1 MNKKLYVFIGKSRF
15 VMHELHYVLC
25 KRSLEY
31 LKASE
36 DSLNR
41 GLYDVSGVLAQISA
55 ELSIKATIL
64 FLGYSF
70 PETHEIRKLLSI
82 LSSLTLRDQIQNF
95 VKSRR
100 GELILLE
107 NARTRGQY
115 LSYGLDR
122 EDAEVCLNIAKEI
135 INLMKKIW
143 GNKWCSD

>member
-82 LSSLTLRDQIQNF
+82 LSSLTLRDEIQNF

-107 NARTRGQY
+107 NARTEDSIY
-115 LSYGLDR
+115 LT
-122 EDAEVCLNIAKEI
+122 V
-135 INLMKKIW
+135 
-143 GNKWCSD
+143 

>member
-1 MNKKLYVFIGKSRF
+1 
-15 VMHELHYVLC
+15 MHELHYVLC

-36 DSLNR
+36 DSLNK
-41 GLYDVSGVLAQISA
+41 GLYDVSGVLAQMSA

-82 LSSLTLRDQIQNF
+82 LSSLTLRDEIQNF

-115 LSYGLDR
+115 LSYGLDG
-122 EDAEVCLNIAKEI
+122 EDAEVCLKIAKEI

>member
-41 GLYDVSGVLAQISA
+41 GLYNVSGVLAQISA

-82 LSSLTLRDQIQNF
+82 LSSLTLRDEIQNF

>member
-1 MNKKLYVFIGKSRF
+1 MNKKLFVFIGKSRF

-36 DSLNR
+36 DSLNK
-41 GLYDVSGVLAQISA
+41 GLYDVSDVLAQISA

-82 LSSLTLRDQIQNF
+82 LSSLTLRDEIQNF

>member
-1 MNKKLYVFIGKSRF
+1 
-15 VMHELHYVLC
+15 MHELHYVLC

-82 LSSLTLRDQIQNF
+82 LSSLTLRDEIQNF

-100 GELILLE
+100 GEILLE

-143 GNKWCSD
+143 GNKWCSG

>member
-1 MNKKLYVFIGKSRF
+1 
-15 VMHELHYVLC
+15 MHELHYVFC
-25 KRSLEY
+25 KRALEY

-36 DSLNR
+36 DSLNK

-55 ELSIKATIL
+55 ELSIKATIQ

-82 LSSLTLRDQIQNF
+82 LSSLTLRDEIQNF

>member
-15 VMHELHYVLC
+15 VIHELHYVLC

-82 LSSLTLRDQIQNF
+82 LSSLTLRDEIQNF

>member
-1 MNKKLYVFIGKSRF
+1 
-15 VMHELHYVLC
+15 MHELHYVLC

-82 LSSLTLRDQIQNF
+82 LSSLTLRDEIQNF